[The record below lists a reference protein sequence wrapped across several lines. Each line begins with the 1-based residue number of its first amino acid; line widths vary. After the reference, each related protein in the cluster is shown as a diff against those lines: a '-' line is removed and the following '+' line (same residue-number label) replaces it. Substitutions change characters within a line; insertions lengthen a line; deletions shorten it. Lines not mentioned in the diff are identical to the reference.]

1 MTLSLLISL
10 AGVVSGFVFAYI
22 GYQKGK
28 RSDSLDKGQAMG
40 SFLSDIG
47 YIKAGIDD
55 LKREQRETG
64 AKLSSLSERLC
75 RCEESAKQAHKRIAE
90 LTERINS
97 EKE

>member
-1 MTLSLLISL
+1 MNLSLVISFM
-10 AGVVSGFVFAYI
+10 GVVSGFVFAYI

-28 RSDSLDKGQAMG
+28 KSDNLDSGRSLG

-64 AKLSSLSERLC
+64 AKLSVLSERLC
-75 RCEESAKQAHKRIAE
+75 RCEESTKQAHKRIAE
-90 LTERINS
+90 LNQRFNN